1 MKYLI
6 LFMNVFAL
14 GSSSLFSQMISPS
27 TIGSFGKSTSVSS
40 ILLED
45 HIGNLFTHSIS
56 TNTFLYTEGFLQPDA
71 GTSNVI
77 PPINDVELDGSFYIL
92 DAMGSTVENFEENA
106 LMEFSIGEMVTRT
119 LTESTTMLTQ
129 GVLQPYG
136 KHWTGLVNSDWFV
149 AGNWSPPVIPN
160 DKDDVIIPDLC
171 PNYPILTNGDAGIC
185 RHLLM
190 RPGSS
195 MEIHIGASLM
205 ANN

>member
-56 TNTFLYTEGFLQPDA
+56 TNTFLYTQGFLQPDA
-71 GTSNVI
+71 GTTNQV
-77 PPINDVELDGSFYIL
+77 PFINDIVLEGGLYLL

-106 LMEFSIGEMVTRT
+106 LLDFALGEVASIT
-119 LTESTTMLTQ
+119 LYNGSNMLTQ

-136 KHWTGLVNSDWFV
+136 KHWTGIVNSDWFV

-171 PNYPILTNGDAGIC
+171 PNYPILTIGDAGIC

-190 RPGSS
+190 RPGASL
-195 MEIHIGASLM
+195 EIQVGASLM
-205 ANN
+205 VNN